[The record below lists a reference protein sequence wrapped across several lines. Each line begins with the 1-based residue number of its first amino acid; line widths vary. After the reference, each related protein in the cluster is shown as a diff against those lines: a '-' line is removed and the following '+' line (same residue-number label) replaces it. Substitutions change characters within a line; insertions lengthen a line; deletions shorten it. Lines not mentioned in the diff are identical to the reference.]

1 MGRLI
6 TVLLAACLSLSAVAA
21 DAIKGER
28 KEVFGDITVHYNT
41 FNSTFLTPDIAKAAE
56 LIRSKNQGVI
66 NVSVIKDGKPLIAN
80 VTGTVKDLTSQ
91 SVPLNFRQVTERGRS
106 TTSRSTRWSSRK
118 PAPLKSRC
126 RTATRSTPSTSTKN
140 SFPANDEPH
149 ATRTGQP

>member
-28 KEVFGDITVHYNT
+28 KEVFGDVTVHYNT
-41 FNSTFLTPDIAKAAE
+41 FNSTFLTPEIAKAAE

-80 VTGTVKDLTSQ
+80 VTGTIKDLTSHT
-91 SVPLNFRQVTERGRS
+91 VTLNFRQVTEQGAIYYIAQY
-106 TTSRSTRWSSRK
+106 
-118 PAPLKSRC
+118 PV
-126 RTATRSTPSTSTKN
+126 
-140 SFPANDEPH
+140 EQQE
-149 ATRTGQP
+149 TRTFEIKVQNGDKINTINFNQELFPGE

>member
-28 KEVFGDITVHYNT
+28 KEVFGDVTVHYNT

-80 VTGTVKDLTSQ
+80 VTGTIKDLTSQ
-91 SVPLNFRQVTERGRS
+91 SVPLNFRQVTEQGAIYYIAQY
-106 TTSRSTRWSSRK
+106 
-118 PAPLKSRC
+118 PV
-126 RTATRSTPSTSTKN
+126 
-140 SFPANDEPH
+140 EQQE
-149 ATRTGQP
+149 TRTFEIKVQNGDKINTINFNQELFPGE

>member
-6 TVLLAACLSLSAVAA
+6 TVLLAACLSLSVVAA

-28 KEVFGDITVHYNT
+28 KEVFGDVTVHYNT

-66 NVSVIKDGKPLIAN
+66 NVSVVKDGKPLIAN

-91 SVPLNFRQVTERGRS
+91 SVPLNFRQITEQGAIYYIAQY
-106 TTSRSTRWSSRK
+106 
-118 PAPLKSRC
+118 PV
-126 RTATRSTPSTSTKN
+126 
-140 SFPANDEPH
+140 EQQE
-149 ATRTGQP
+149 TRTFEIKVQNGDKINTINFNQELFPGE

>member
-6 TVLLAACLSLSAVAA
+6 GTLLAACLSFSAVAA

-28 KEVFGDITVHYNT
+28 KEVFGDVTVHYNT

-66 NVSVIKDGKPLIAN
+66 NVSVIKDGKPLVAN

-91 SVPLNFRQVTERGRS
+91 SVPLNFRQVTEQGAIYYIAQY
-106 TTSRSTRWSSRK
+106 
-118 PAPLKSRC
+118 PVQQQEV
-126 RTATRSTPSTSTKN
+126 RTFEIKVQNGDKINTIN
-140 SFPANDEPH
+140 FNQELFPGE
-149 ATRTGQP
+149 